1 MHIERTTY
9 YSIPKEGVALC
20 ELLGSHVY
28 LPTGSRPGFSES
40 SNHIHRCGAYAS
52 IFFHCFILDVQI
64 RTFLSSPGLLI
75 ESQVH
80 VSRWLNEAEE
90 ACSAIVVGIHSS
102 HCDCLHVGV
111 EFLVINRYC
120 PICRGRGF
128 GLSIAI
134 SGTSRHIPHIVCLY
148 RLPETSFDIVPIGC

>member
-1 MHIERTTY
+1 MRC
-9 YSIPKEGVALC
+9 LR
-20 ELLGSHVY
+20 VY
-28 LPTGSRPGFSES
+28 
-40 SNHIHRCGAYAS
+40 
-52 IFFHCFILDVQI
+52 
-64 RTFLSSPGLLI
+64 FLSLFYPGLADPNVPLPPGLLI

-80 VSRWLNEAEE
+80 ISRWLNKAEE
-90 ACSAIVVGIHSS
+90 ACSAIVVGINSS

-148 RLPETSFDIVPIGC
+148 RLPETSFDIVPIGCRSPVSDICRPCALLQPLKHFTSSQPD